1 MEARLRQ
8 LEGRTVNKAASL
20 AKAAAAGAKG
30 TPKAHDAAR
39 NGGTPKLLSAPK
51 AYNAD
56 ADVAAPPKSEKK
68 EKKAKREREEAADG
82 DDDEAARKAAKKAAK
97 KAKKEA
103 ERAAAGGGDD
113 SDE

>member
-1 MEARLRQ
+1 VEARLRQ

-56 ADVAAPPKSEKK
+56 ADVAAPSAKK
-68 EKKAKREREEAADG
+68 EKKAKREREEDG

-103 ERAAAGGGDD
+103 ERAAGGAGED
-113 SDE
+113 SD